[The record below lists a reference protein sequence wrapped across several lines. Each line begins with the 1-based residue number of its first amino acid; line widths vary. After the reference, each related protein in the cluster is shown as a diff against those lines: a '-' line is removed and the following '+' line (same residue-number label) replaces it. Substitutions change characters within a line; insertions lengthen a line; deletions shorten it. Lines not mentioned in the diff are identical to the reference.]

1 MQHRR
6 TKHSLWTLAISALW
20 LGLSATVAAEPYVE
34 GPKKCQECHEE
45 EYKVWE
51 GTKHFESYKT
61 LHKKDKAK
69 DIVKA
74 LGGKRLKKDKVCTQC
89 HYTMVQ
95 KDAGDDGKAEAGPS
109 CESCHGASSEWRQV
123 HNDYGGPKVKA
134 ENETPEHKAKRVQ
147 AAKDAGMIWS
157 SMRYDIAANCM
168 ECHGLANP
176 NVSGEELAKML
187 EAGHPLKPDFELVKY
202 SQGKVRH
209 RFYPPDVTKNAEM
222 GAAELSRLFVEGQA
236 AKLVSATQAANKSDH
251 PKYKEAQQARIES
264 AKKALA
270 NVAEAKDFLADPS
283 DANARKLVEAI
294 KDKDLSAQ
302 VGSLLPAKDSYK

>member
-6 TKHSLWTLAISALW
+6 TCKTLFTLVIALFW
-20 LGLSATVAAEPYVE
+20 LGFSTASQAEAFVE
-34 GPKKCQECHEE
+34 GPKKCKECHEE

-69 DIVKA
+69 DIVAA

-89 HYTMVQ
+89 HYTMEQ
-95 KDAGDDGKAEAGPS
+95 KDAGDEGKAKAGPS
-109 CESCHGASSEWRQV
+109 CESCHGASSEWRDV
-123 HNDYGGPKVKA
+123 HNDYGGSKAKA
-134 ENETPEHKAKRVQ
+134 ENESPEHKAKRIQ

-157 SMRYDIAANCM
+157 FMRYDIAANCM

-176 NVSGEELAKML
+176 EVSGEELSKML
-187 EAGHPLKPDFELVKY
+187 EAGHPLKADFELVKY
-202 SQGKVRH
+202 SQGEVRH

-222 GAAELSRLFVEGQA
+222 SGAELARMFVEGQA

-251 PKYKEAQQARIES
+251 PKYKEAQQARIAS
-264 AKKALA
+264 ATKALS
-270 NVAEAKDFLADPS
+270 NVAEAKAFLADPS

>member
-6 TKHSLWTLAISALW
+6 TQHTLFTLSLAFLMFC
-20 LGLSATVAAEPYVE
+20 LSAITQAEPFVE
-34 GPKKCQECHEE
+34 GPKKCEECHEA

-69 DIVKA
+69 EIVKA

-95 KDAGDDGKAEAGPS
+95 KDAGDEGKAKAGPS
-109 CESCHGASSEWRQV
+109 CESCHGASSEWRAV
-123 HNDYGGPKVKA
+123 HNDYGGSKVKA
-134 ENETPEHKAKRVQ
+134 ENETPEHKAKRLQ

-157 SMRYDIAANCM
+157 FMRYDIAANCM

-176 NVSGEELAKML
+176 EVSGEELSKML
-187 EAGHPLKPDFELVKY
+187 EAGHPLKADFELVKY
-202 SQGKVRH
+202 SQGEVRH
-209 RFYPPDVTKNAEM
+209 RFYPPDVTKNSEM
-222 GAAELSRLFVEGQA
+222 STVELARMFVEGQA
-236 AKLVSATQAANKSDH
+236 AKLVSAASAMNKSDH
-251 PKYKEAQQARIES
+251 PKYKEAQKARFDS
-264 AKKALA
+264 ASKALA
-270 NVAEAKDFLADPS
+270 NVPEAKALLADPS